1 MYSHETK
8 SYAAPTKTGG
18 YRLFYDGVEANSV
31 RPQAREIHVCLH
43 KDQTQAAI
51 IAPIRQGEM
60 KMRQALVVVDYQK
73 DFVDGSL
80 GFSRATALED
90 AICAKIEAYHAKNQ
104 TVIFTLDTHDDN
116 YLKTQEGRK
125 LPIPHCAKHS
135 AGWQLYGRVAVLRR
149 AEDPTIEKP
158 GFGSL
163 ALAEHLRCANF
174 DQIEFVGLVS
184 YICVISNAVLAKAA
198 LPEAEIIV
206 DAACTAGADHA
217 LHEEALHV
225 MEGLQITVKNRQRP
239 E

>member
-80 GFSRATALED
+80 GFSRATALGD
-90 AICAKIEAYHAKNQ
+90 VICDKTAAYQAKTRAV
-104 TVIFTLDTHDDN
+104 TFTLDTAD
-116 YLKTQEGRK
+116 
-125 LPIPHCAKHS
+125 
-135 AGWQLYGRVAVLRR
+135 
-149 AEDPTIEKP
+149 
-158 GFGSL
+158 
-163 ALAEHLRCANF
+163 AN
-174 DQIEFVGLVS
+174 
-184 YICVISNAVLAKAA
+184 
-198 LPEAEIIV
+198 
-206 DAACTAGADHA
+206 
-217 LHEEALHV
+217 
-225 MEGLQITVKNRQRP
+225 
-239 E
+239 